1 MIFDFFAQTFN
12 VNVYS
17 SGIANIFVAPDV
29 VQKLLSG
36 EYDWVRKQGNREA
49 PAP

>member
-36 EYDWVRKQGNREA
+36 EYLIG
-49 PAP
+49 